1 MPPESTEA
9 SFASLTTLEI
19 LARLGLAAL
28 LGASIG
34 FNADRSRR
42 PAGMRLYATASLLG
56 GLTALLMMS
65 DRKILPEVA
74 LPTAMISV
82 AIIVGLISLGLILQ
96 QIPTGRPTP
105 GLTAAASL
113 ASSAILGVGVGASL
127 WRPSIIAGLMTLL
140 ILKGGGFLKGRSRRL
155 ENPR

>member
-1 MPPESTEA
+1 MPSESIQAT
-9 SFASLTTLEI
+9 FASPTIIEI
-19 LARLGLAAL
+19 VTRLGLAL
-28 LGASIG
+28 IIGASIG

-56 GLTALLMMS
+56 ALTALLMLS
-65 DRKILPEVA
+65 DSRTPPGLA
-74 LPTAMISV
+74 LPASVLSV
-82 AIIVGLISLGLILQ
+82 AIIIGLISLGLILQ

-113 ASSAILGVGVGASL
+113 ASSSILGVGAGYGL
-127 WRPSIIAGLMTLL
+127 WRPSIIAGLITLL
-140 ILKGGGFLKGRSRRL
+140 VLKGGGFLKGRSRHL